1 LKANPKMKAE
11 PKVEAA
17 PAAGGGSKK
26 LIIIIVALL
35 LVLGG
40 GGGAAAWYFLHA
52 KNADAAHEEE
62 EEAPAKPKHKASKKG
77 HSGAPEYV
85 VVEPFTVNLQPGEG
99 GADQYLQLAFTL
111 EVGGPEEGKTV
122 KDNMAKV
129 RSRMLLLLS
138 SKHAQDLKSPEGKV
152 QLAREIIAQLK
163 EPFEDRGEPQDIQDV
178 LFTSFIIQ

>member
-17 PAAGGGSKK
+17 PAGGGSKK

-52 KNADAAHEEE
+52 KAPADGAAHEEE
-62 EEAPAKPKHKASKKG
+62 EAPKPKKASKKG
-77 HSGAPEYV
+77 HAGPPEYV
-85 VVEPFTVNLQPGEG
+85 VIEPFTVNLQPGEG
-99 GADQYLQLAFTL
+99 GGDQYLQLAFTL
-111 EVGGPEEGKTV
+111 EVSGPEENKTV

-138 SKHAQDLKSPEGKV
+138 SKRAEDLKTPEGKV

-163 EPFEDRGEPQDIQDV
+163 EPFEDRGAPQEIEDV

>member
-1 LKANPKMKAE
+1 MKAE

-17 PAAGGGSKK
+17 PAGGGSKK

-40 GGGAAAWYFLHA
+40 GGAGAAWYFLHA
-52 KNADAAHEEE
+52 KAPADGAAHEEE
-62 EEAPAKPKHKASKKG
+62 EAPKAKHKASKKG
-77 HSGAPEYV
+77 HGGAPEYV
-85 VVEPFTVNLQPGEG
+85 VIEPFTVNLQPGEG
-99 GADQYLQLAFTL
+99 GGDQYLQLAFTL
-111 EVGGPEEGKTV
+111 EVSGPEENKTV

-138 SKHAQDLKSPEGKV
+138 SKRAEDLKSPEGKV

-163 EPFEDRGEPQDIQDV
+163 EPFEDRGEPQGIEDV